1 MTNGAKAFITP
12 LTLQA
17 VSGNAVAD
25 SLLDTQ
31 AELAMGHIELAK
43 WADLIIIA
51 PATADIIARIAVGM
65 ANDLLSTI
73 CLASSAPIALAPAI
87 NKCGTR

>member
-1 MTNGAKAFITP
+1 M
-12 LTLQA
+12 
-17 VSGNAVAD
+17 SGNHVAD

-51 PATADIIARIAVGM
+51 PATADIIARI
-65 ANDLLSTI
+65 
-73 CLASSAPIALAPAI
+73 SAGYG
-87 NKCGTR
+87 K